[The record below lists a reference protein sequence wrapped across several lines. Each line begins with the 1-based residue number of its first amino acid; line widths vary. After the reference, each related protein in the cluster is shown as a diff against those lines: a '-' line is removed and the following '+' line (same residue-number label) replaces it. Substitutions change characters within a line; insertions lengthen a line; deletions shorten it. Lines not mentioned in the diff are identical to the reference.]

1 MDMQA
6 KEAALGIAERGGAAR
21 AAAGSGSRL
30 AAALGVLDRQ
40 NNAKQQH
47 AKFKAKA
54 DTDADADANVED
66 SSEAPKEG
74 VEIKR
79 ESEEDEI
86 KPKFRHIDISALEGR
101 KGDDTNECQENCHEK
116 RGVPKKHQQHGV
128 RRRGRSEAEKR
139 MYQIRLI
146 RTLAQSLNQ
155 SPNQTKMKTKMK
167 TKMTTTTRTPTLR

>member
-101 KGDDTNECQENCHEK
+101 KGDDTNECQEKLPRKE
-116 RGVPKKHQQHGV
+116 R
-128 RRRGRSEAEKR
+128 RSEETTSGTESVVGEEAKPR
-139 MYQIRLI
+139 SGRIRFV
-146 RTLAQSLNQ
+146 
-155 SPNQTKMKTKMK
+155 
-167 TKMTTTTRTPTLR
+167 